1 MVDPAD
7 ALRKTMTISAIL
19 EHAPE
24 PESDADVTE
33 VVELKVPL
41 QFRFTDVVECRGL
54 AIAFL

>member
-24 PESDADVTE
+24 PESDADVAE

-41 QFRFTDVVECRGL
+41 
-54 AIAFL
+54 